1 MLPFSANLSDS
12 SENKTSSNR
21 NGKFMF
27 RDFLGKM
34 ECKKQRLFRLLNNFL
49 ATKILLAKRASD

>member
-1 MLPFSANLSDS
+1 MLPISANLLDS
-12 SENKTSSNR
+12 SEYKTLKNR

-34 ECKKQRLFRLLNNFL
+34 
-49 ATKILLAKRASD
+49 